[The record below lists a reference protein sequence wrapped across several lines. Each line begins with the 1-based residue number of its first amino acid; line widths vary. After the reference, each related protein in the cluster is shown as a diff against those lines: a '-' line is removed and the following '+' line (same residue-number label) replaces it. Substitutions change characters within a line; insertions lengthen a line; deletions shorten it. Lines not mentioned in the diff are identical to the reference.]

1 MIIKQKIQLFSTIS
15 AFILFF
21 VLFFGVIV
29 QAQWV
34 EHLNTI
40 GQQMIQHRSSIADNI
55 FINATQLGNVTFI
68 SILTIILALIFIY
81 HRQYR
86 LLYFLLVN
94 VVLFAGIVTQVIK
107 RIVQNPRPLPQLVTE
122 SGYSFPSG
130 HTMIAILLYGSLII
144 IVHAYL
150 HNNWLKYI
158 ILLTLSVLIILIPLS
173 RIYVNVHY
181 PSDILA
187 GLSLGYG
194 LLMTSQ
200 YIFHIGGSNQ

>member
-1 MIIKQKIQLFSTIS
+1 M
-15 AFILFF
+15 
-21 VLFFGVIV
+21 
-29 QAQWV
+29 
-34 EHLNTI
+34 
-40 GQQMIQHRSSIADNI
+40 
-55 FINATQLGNVTFI
+55 
-68 SILTIILALIFIY
+68 
-81 HRQYR
+81 
-86 LLYFLLVN
+86 
-94 VVLFAGIVTQVIK
+94 TQVIK